1 MCKKIDIKETF
12 NSDKDQEKEHKKQ
25 AMANI
30 LVNFVMV
37 LKTVKESSNI
47 KMVILMKANG
57 KRIASAEKVLIL
69 KLFGLIINNYKINML
84 EAF

>member
-12 NSDKDQEKEHKKQ
+12 NSDKDQEKEYKKQ

-37 LKTVKESSNI
+37 LKMVKELSNI
-47 KMVILMKANG
+47 KMVILMKVNG
-57 KRIASAEKVLIL
+57 KQIASAEKVLIL
-69 KLFGLIINNYKINML
+69 KLFGLIINNYKINMS

>member
-1 MCKKIDIKETF
+1 MSKKIDMKETF
-12 NSDKDQEKEHKKQ
+12 NSDKDQEKEYKKQ

-37 LKTVKESSNI
+37 LKMAEESSNT
-47 KMVILMKANG
+47 KMVILMKVNG
-57 KRIASAEKVLIL
+57 KQIASVEKVLIL
-69 KLFGLIINNYKINML
+69 KLFGLTINNYKINML